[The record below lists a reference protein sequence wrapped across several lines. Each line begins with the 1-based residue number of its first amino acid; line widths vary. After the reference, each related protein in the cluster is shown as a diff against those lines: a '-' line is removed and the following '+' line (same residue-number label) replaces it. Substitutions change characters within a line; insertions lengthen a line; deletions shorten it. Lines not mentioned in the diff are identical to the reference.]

1 VEWGFVAAKWRVK
14 VDVGEVWERSS
25 VAVEWR
31 AKGDVEE
38 VSVVMEGLEVVE
50 VEVQLRVVEKEG
62 DGLLLR

>member
-1 VEWGFVAAKWRVK
+1 VK